1 MKTKVYSPLMMK
13 NMIDD
18 EHQNSQPDD
27 EENEMMKDKLLSPL
41 MTNNIIDDK
50 GQDSQSDNLLF
61 KAIDNFQFK
70 N

>member
-1 MKTKVYSPLMMK
+1 MMK
-13 NMIDD
+13 SMIDG
-18 EHQNSQPDD
+18 EQQNSEPDD

>member
-1 MKTKVYSPLMMK
+1 MMK
-13 NMIDD
+13 SMIDD
-18 EHQNSQPDD
+18 EQQNSQPDD
-27 EENEMMKDKLLSPL
+27 EENEMIKDKLLSPL
-41 MTNNIIDDK
+41 MMNNIIDDK